1 VEFTPQGTL
10 HRCVAG
16 FAPGAPGYREI
27 VVRPPVS
34 TALTSAS
41 ARHLTPYGEASVA
54 WEVDGDHSWDITVH
68 VDASALVLA
77 LTD

>member
-1 VEFTPQGTL
+1 
-10 HRCVAG
+10 
-16 FAPGAPGYREI
+16 
-27 VVRPPVS
+27 VS